1 MVQGLINCNF
11 ASENKNKLVIQGI
24 NNIIN
29 NKRLSDMNDEKTIY
43 DDEKTQYQSQDE
55 EATQYDE
62 AYERENDK
70 SEETTSSEDKKPE
83 NGKKQSMWKKVAV
96 GAGTGILLGAG
107 ATILS
112 ASAPIDHTE
121 GDEGEG
127 EQHPEWTDGEVPV
140 ATSVSDEMSFSE
152 AFAAARTE
160 VGSGGVFEWH
170 GNIYSTF
177 TEEEW
182 NGMTAEQ
189 RDEYGSHFSWHSD
202 ASHDTASASHSSHS
216 PHSTTATED
225 VEVVATNDNQE
236 QTNQSHEANNSEVEV
251 ADVTP
256 AGNNGT
262 AEEVAVVDAE
272 PEVEVLG
279 VIHDDESGA
288 NIGGLVV
295 DGQEVVLIDVDGDTT
310 FDVMG
315 SDVNGDQ
322 QLSQNELVDISGQNI
337 TVNDLGGISNPDGS
351 MYASNDNEI
360 DYTNDAA
367 VYES

>member
-55 EATQYDE
+55 EATQYDD
-62 AYERENDK
+62 AYEKENNK
-70 SEETTSSEDKKPE
+70 SEDTASSEDKKPE
-83 NGKKQSMWKKVAV
+83 DGKKQPMWKKVAV

-112 ASAPIDHTE
+112 ASAPLDHTE
-121 GDEGEG
+121 GNENEG
-127 EQHPEWTDGEVPV
+127 EQHPDWTDGEVPV
-140 ATSVSDEMSFSE
+140 ASSVSDDMSFSE

-177 TEEEW
+177 TEDEW

-189 RDEYGSHFSWHSD
+189 RDEYGSHFNWHSD
-202 ASHDTASASHSSHS
+202 ATHDTASSSNSSHSSQS
-216 PHSTTATED
+216 ATSTEE
-225 VEVVATNDNQE
+225 VEVVATNGNQE
-236 QTNQSHEANNSEVEV
+236 HTSQGHEANSNEVEV
-251 ADVTP
+251 ADVP
-256 AGNNGT
+256 PVGNNGT
-262 AEEVAVVDAE
+262 TEEVAVVDAE

-279 VIHDDESGA
+279 VVHDDESGA

-315 SDVNGDQ
+315 TDVNGDQ
-322 QLSQNELVDISGQNI
+322 QLSQNELVDISEQNI

-351 MYASNDNEI
+351 MYASNGNEI

-367 VYES
+367 VYDS